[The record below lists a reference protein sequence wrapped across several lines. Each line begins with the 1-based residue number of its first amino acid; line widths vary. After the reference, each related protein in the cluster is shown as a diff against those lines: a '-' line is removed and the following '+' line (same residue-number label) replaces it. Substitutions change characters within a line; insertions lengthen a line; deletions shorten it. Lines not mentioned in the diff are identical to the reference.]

1 MVDEMKAN
9 KNKIFAWVFFGLV
22 AASVVSGYL
31 INLAV
36 LPAGGKFAPGELV
49 FALIPV
55 SFAFVGA
62 LIISRQPSNV
72 IGWLMM
78 LPGVSMFVLVDA
90 YLAPYLN
97 GQIPPPASPSP
108 LFLIIVWFS
117 NWNWLLLVFPI
128 LFIMILFPT
137 GKPLSPR
144 WRWLIFVGLFLC
156 ALLVGLGTFAE
167 QMTPSGAEL
176 DWSVNNP
183 IGFLDDDR
191 ILPGFISFWFISLPV
206 YVILCAVSLFVRFIR
221 SRGVEREQIKW
232 LFYACVLFALVYLPP
247 FFLQTYQDIDNLF
260 SLLFAVGMLIIPASI
275 AIAILRYRLYDI
287 DVIIRRTVQYVILTG
302 LLALVYFG
310 TVLLLQNLF
319 DRLSGEQSPIV
330 IVLSTLLIAALFN
343 PLRIRIQQVIDRRLF
358 RRKYNADQTLAHF
371 AAVARDVVDVDQ
383 LESYL
388 LDVVDETLQPEGAA
402 IWMKPS

>member
-1 MVDEMKAN
+1 MKAN
-9 KNKIFAWVFFGLV
+9 KNTIFAWVFFSLV
-22 AASVVSGYL
+22 AASVVIGYFL
-31 INLAV
+31 NLATSPGV
-36 LPAGGKFAPGELV
+36 EKFAPGDLA

-62 LIISRQPSNV
+62 LIISRQPRNV

-90 YLAPYLN
+90 YLAPYIN
-97 GQIPPPASPSP
+97 GQIPPPAFPSP

-144 WRWLIFVGLFLC
+144 WRWLIIFGLFLC
-156 ALLVGLGTFAE
+156 ALLIGLGIFAE

-176 DWSVNNP
+176 DWSLRNP
-183 IGFLDDDR
+183 IGFLDNDR

-206 YVILCAVSLFVRFIR
+206 FVILCTISLFIRFHR
-221 SRGVEREQIKW
+221 ARGVEREQIKW
-232 LFYACVLFALVYLPP
+232 LFYAGALFGLLYVPP
-247 FFLQTYQDIDNLF
+247 FFLDTYQDVRNVINLF
-260 SLLFAVGMLIIPASI
+260 FAFGMLIIPASI

-287 DVIIRRTVQYVILTG
+287 DIIIRRTLQYAILTG

-310 TVLLLQNLF
+310 SIVILQNTF
-319 DRLSGEQSPIV
+319 ETIIGQESPIV
-330 IVLSTLLIAALFN
+330 IVLSTLLIAAIFN
-343 PLRIRIQQVIDRRLF
+343 PLRQRVQRVIDRRLF
-358 RRKYNADQTLAHF
+358 REKYNAGKTLARF
-371 AAVARDVVDVDQ
+371 SVVARDVVDINQ
-383 LESYL
+383 LESSL
-388 LDVVDETLQPEGAA
+388 LVVVDETLQPESATV
-402 IWMKPS
+402 WLKPG

>member
-1 MVDEMKAN
+1 MNGN

-22 AASVVSGYL
+22 AASVLSGYFL
-31 INLAV
+31 NLAV
-36 LPAGGKFAPGELV
+36 RPAGEKFTPASLV

-62 LIISRQPSNV
+62 LIISRQSRNL

-90 YLAPYLN
+90 YLAPFIS

-144 WRWLIFVGLFLC
+144 WRWLIIFGLFLC

-167 QMTPSGAEL
+167 QMAPSGAEL
-176 DWSVNNP
+176 DWSLRNP

-191 ILPGFISFWFISLPV
+191 ILPVFISFWFISLPV
-206 YVILCAVSLFVRFIR
+206 FVILSAASLFVRFFR

-232 LFYACVLFALVYLPP
+232 LFYACVLFALVYVPP
-247 FFLQTYQDIDNLF
+247 FFLQTYQDIDNVF
-260 SLLFAVGMLIIPASI
+260 SLLFAAGMLIIPASI

-287 DVIIRRTVQYVILTG
+287 DVIIRRTVQYAILTG
-302 LLALVYFG
+302 LLALVYLG
-310 TVLLLQNLF
+310 SVLLLQNLF
-319 DRLSGEQSPIV
+319 DQMAGEQSPVVIV
-330 IVLSTLLIAALFN
+330 ISTLLIVALFN
-343 PLRIRIQQVIDRRLF
+343 PLRVRIQRVIDRRLF
-358 RRKYNADQTLAHF
+358 RRKYNADQTLAQF

-383 LESYL
+383 LEAYL